1 MEVPKVFREAAGAP
15 PWTPCRPAGPSP
27 PALLRQPKQAGR
39 GESCGAHHIV
49 SRGKLRSAE
58 WKRVPSNGAN
68 MTSNAMYRFFLW
80 FVAASVALVV
90 ACVLGATASDSTIRF
105 EAVTAHSKLDFTA
118 DSCPTP
124 NKNQPETMVAGVGL
138 IDYDNDGYLDIYLAN
153 GAALPSLRKESD
165 KYKNRL
171 FHNNHDGTFTDVT
184 DKAAVA
190 GDGYDMGEAIGDYDN
205 DGWQDIYVASVTGN
219 HLYQDRKSTRL
230 NSSHLGISD
239 AVFCLKQKMEDPP

>member
-1 MEVPKVFREAAGAP
+1 MEAPKVFREAAGAS
-15 PWTPCRPAGPSP
+15 PWTPCRLAVPRRS
-27 PALLRQPKQAGR
+27 ALRRQPKQAGR

-49 SRGKLRSAE
+49 SRGNPKQAE
-58 WKRVPSNGAN
+58 RRRVPPNGAN

-105 EAVTAHSKLDFTA
+105 EDVTAHSKLEFTA

-171 FHNNHDGTFTDVT
+171 FRS
-184 DKAAVA
+184 
-190 GDGYDMGEAIGDYDN
+190 E
-205 DGWQDIYVASVTGN
+205 
-219 HLYQDRKSTRL
+219 
-230 NSSHLGISD
+230 
-239 AVFCLKQKMEDPP
+239 E